1 MNYLYDTYNILTFD
15 GELVFIRQST
25 RLFSYDYVLVF
36 KSTINLRYSYTLFLR
51 VEGLG
56 VQPPPNN
63 SLADSQVEDLQN
75 REYTRNPFLHLPLL
89 GCNMLI
95 YQITHKL
102 IPYEMHQNNPNT

>member
-1 MNYLYDTYNILTFD
+1 M
-15 GELVFIRQST
+15 S
-25 RLFSYDYVLVF
+25 F
-36 KSTINLRYSYTLFLR
+36 KSIVNLRYSYTLFLR

-56 VQPPPNN
+56 VQSPPNN

-95 YQITHKL
+95 YQITHKHILYANAPKQSKYMNACLFYLML
-102 IPYEMHQNNPNT
+102 ILG